1 MEALFLRVA
10 VLSLTGSAVLLPL
23 LLLSGRI
30 HHRYA
35 AKTCYFLWLLLALR
49 LLLPFQFPL
58 PQPAVTVETPVYPVS
73 LPASAVTA
81 DTHMTGPGAGGS
93 AGNPAA
99 PEPVPQERSTV
110 RQVSLTVLGAWVWA
124 AGTAGFLLWQAVS
137 YAVARRSLLRRSL
150 EAGGAAESLLESLRA
165 ELGVTGRAALRRAP
179 GLPTPMMLGL
189 VRPVILLP
197 GREME
202 PEQLDVVLRHELVHL
217 RRRDVAYKALLLLTN
232 AVHWFN
238 PLVWWMVR
246 EASRNL
252 ELCCD
257 DEVVRAKDAGFR
269 RRYGEILLHTAAGC
283 RAPALSTYFGG
294 GKKLL
299 KGRLANL
306 FQKKK
311 NSAAAVCVVL
321 ALALP
326 AGSLVACES
335 AAPLDAFEAVQALE
349 DSIAFENGTMS
360 FTIPKGYAK
369 AEQWNIHIAGRAET
383 EQLGGLSLHY
393 FEGEPWQAG
402 KRYTLDIAPEQWAD
416 ITELTLEAYLPD
428 PEARNGVREGRVDL
442 LSIVRGASSL
452 YVNDTYG
459 FTLQLPEDWAGNY
472 TVTESEGMLTFCQR
486 HHGFHSGEFFSLL
499 IDDAQEFRARYP
511 GMSDEE
517 IMNGWPGQMLILG
530 EGGGRIFFL
539 SFASDGNVD
548 LNHESVKSEYEA
560 MDAQARALTADAFT
574 YTGAAVRRGAVYTN
588 STYGFTVRF
597 PDGWAGRV
605 EVAEDDGA
613 DLMTIY
619 QSSARRA
626 DDPTA
631 GVLANLCVVTRAVF
645 DELYGDKDLDGMYET
660 GGPRITVLGEAGGRL
675 VYLHVD
681 PLPEERSGLDPDYV
695 RLHDEAEA
703 ITADAFALAGAQ
715 NAVYTNSGCGFSI
728 RLPECWGVYGAVGED
743 PDTGAVLFYSAA
755 LGMDQGT
762 VASLLVE
769 EAPLEEYPA
778 RVHYLGGRDGCHVYL
793 SFYQTVPRNLMEG
806 SAEDKAWFEMLYD
819 ALENL
824 PGSALTF
831 SHDADPAAS
840 SGIELR
846 YTSALY
852 GFTLDQPPE
861 WANRVEVQEFLGLP
875 VFRMKDAGEWG
886 GVLLTLAWM
895 ESADYDEDTAPVP
908 MYFLAE
914 QDGITLYAYPATDV
928 QFDPERDQERY
939 RALEEGIPALLDSF
953 AKQDGVTWP
962 RLAGYGV
969 LAGADEGGVTLNLVE
984 QKSWFE
990 FTDPEQDDTRMSV
1003 APDAAV
1009 GVIGADGSVGG
1020 AQISYAEFLSGRADY
1035 LGAVFQIYTVD
1046 GVVVGLNQQGEAV
1059 LRSEDGI

>member
-110 RQVSLTVLGAWVWA
+110 RQVSLTALGAWVWA

-335 AAPLDAFEAVQALE
+335 AAPLNAFEAVQALE

-393 FEGEPWQAG
+393 FEGEPW
-402 KRYTLDIAPEQWAD
+402 
-416 ITELTLEAYLPD
+416 
-428 PEARNGVREGRVDL
+428 
-442 LSIVRGASSL
+442 
-452 YVNDTYG
+452 
-459 FTLQLPEDWAGNY
+459 
-472 TVTESEGMLTFCQR
+472 
-486 HHGFHSGEFFSLL
+486 
-499 IDDAQEFRARYP
+499 
-511 GMSDEE
+511 
-517 IMNGWPGQMLILG
+517 
-530 EGGGRIFFL
+530 
-539 SFASDGNVD
+539 
-548 LNHESVKSEYEA
+548 
-560 MDAQARALTADAFT
+560 
-574 YTGAAVRRGAVYTN
+574 
-588 STYGFTVRF
+588 
-597 PDGWAGRV
+597 
-605 EVAEDDGA
+605 
-613 DLMTIY
+613 
-619 QSSARRA
+619 
-626 DDPTA
+626 
-631 GVLANLCVVTRAVF
+631 
-645 DELYGDKDLDGMYET
+645 
-660 GGPRITVLGEAGGRL
+660 
-675 VYLHVD
+675 
-681 PLPEERSGLDPDYV
+681 
-695 RLHDEAEA
+695 
-703 ITADAFALAGAQ
+703 
-715 NAVYTNSGCGFSI
+715 
-728 RLPECWGVYGAVGED
+728 
-743 PDTGAVLFYSAA
+743 
-755 LGMDQGT
+755 
-762 VASLLVE
+762 
-769 EAPLEEYPA
+769 
-778 RVHYLGGRDGCHVYL
+778 
-793 SFYQTVPRNLMEG
+793 
-806 SAEDKAWFEMLYD
+806 
-819 ALENL
+819 
-824 PGSALTF
+824 
-831 SHDADPAAS
+831 
-840 SGIELR
+840 
-846 YTSALY
+846 
-852 GFTLDQPPE
+852 
-861 WANRVEVQEFLGLP
+861 
-875 VFRMKDAGEWG
+875 
-886 GVLLTLAWM
+886 
-895 ESADYDEDTAPVP
+895 
-908 MYFLAE
+908 
-914 QDGITLYAYPATDV
+914 
-928 QFDPERDQERY
+928 
-939 RALEEGIPALLDSF
+939 
-953 AKQDGVTWP
+953 
-962 RLAGYGV
+962 
-969 LAGADEGGVTLNLVE
+969 
-984 QKSWFE
+984 
-990 FTDPEQDDTRMSV
+990 
-1003 APDAAV
+1003 
-1009 GVIGADGSVGG
+1009 
-1020 AQISYAEFLSGRADY
+1020 
-1035 LGAVFQIYTVD
+1035 
-1046 GVVVGLNQQGEAV
+1046 
-1059 LRSEDGI
+1059 